1 MIQILALLFSLFAS
15 PAFAQNTTCANKPAG
30 DSSNACANTR
40 FVGSY
45 FVNFLN
51 TANTWTAQQRFG
63 SGTFLATAN
72 YGADSTN
79 SNLLSIKGSFASPVT
94 TQDAVGIFEKFS
106 NVTSTSGVNA
116 SLYAA
121 LYKKTTGSNTRGSAI
136 FAECQDVVGG
146 SQSWCEGIKTLATST
161 AVSGSSQY
169 GAVLSAGTGAGISS
183 LYAIGVEGT
192 VEVHGGS
199 NALTWGS
206 FNPGSFYS
214 AFVATNGTNDN
225 TVVKSDVAFVTNPYS
240 GQPWRTGFGCYG
252 NNGAGLVGV
261 DDTCFATSGS
271 MPKGIDLSLSTFS
284 NSPLI
289 LPNNS
294 PVRIL
299 NSAGNAQHNVLYY
312 STGNELTLGTDSAA
326 VTLIPAPKFIALT
339 GYVKAAGSSAATAS
353 ATVPLSDISGLGTGV
368 STALGNALNASDG
381 VAGVNMPVANPTLT
395 SCGTG
400 SSVDARSGS
409 RAGKFT
415 LGTGTTTCTVA
426 FLNAYPNMAYCTISM
441 TAAPAAI
448 GNVAYIS
455 SQSQN
460 GFILSGGTASAA
472 YQYNCDGN

>member
-1 MIQILALLFSLFAS
+1 MFNILVLLFGLLAS
-15 PAFAQNTTCANKPAG
+15 PAFAQNVTCANRSAG

-40 FVGSY
+40 FTGSA
-45 FVNFLN
+45 FINFLN

-72 YGADSTN
+72 YGAGSTN
-79 SNLLSIKGSFASPVT
+79 SNLLSIQGSFASPVT

-136 FAECQDVVGG
+136 FGECQDVVGG
-146 SQSWCEGIKTLATST
+146 GLSWCEGIKTLAVST

-169 GAVLSAGTGAGISS
+169 GAVLSAGTGTGISS

-271 MPKGIDLSLSTFS
+271 IPKGIDLSLSTFS
-284 NSPLI
+284 ISPLI

-294 PVRIL
+294 PIRFL
-299 NSAGNAQHNVLYY
+299 NGAGDALHNGYYY
-312 STGNELTLGTDSAA
+312 SSSNEFVLGTDSAA
-326 VTLIPAPKFIALT
+326 VTLIPAPKFVALT

-353 ATVPLSDISGLGTGV
+353 ATVPLSDISGLGTDV
-368 STALGNALNASDG
+368 STALAITLNAAGG
-381 VAGVNMPVANPTLT
+381 VAGVSMPVALPTLS
-395 SCGTG
+395 SCGT
-400 SSVDARSGS
+400 SPTVDSRSGN

-415 LGTGTTTCTVA
+415 LGTGTTTCTVT
-426 FLNAYPNMAYCTISM
+426 FLNAYTTMAYCTITM

-448 GNVAYIS
+448 ANVAYIS
-455 SQSQN
+455 AQSQN
-460 GFILSGGTASAA
+460 GFILSGGTASAS
-472 YQYNCDGN
+472 YQYTCDGN